1 MLENE
6 KTAIVIDMYLSL
18 IDTSKQNTEIVA
30 MIAEKTGL
38 KESRVHSVINKYL
51 ANLKVEHEEI

>member
-6 KTAIVIDMYLSL
+6 KTAIIIDMFLN
-18 IDTSKQNTEIVA
+18 SKDNRVKI
-30 MIAEKTGL
+30 IAEETGL

>member
-18 IDTSKQNTEIVA
+18 LDTSKQNTEIVA

-38 KESRVHSVINKYL
+38 KESRVRSVINKYL
-51 ANLKVEHEEI
+51 DNLKVEHEEI